1 MMNAKDN
8 PTRQSPLEPDDARDL
23 GEPSDRPGGD
33 SDAVDETE
41 ALIDQLTHE
50 RDEAG
55 AAWQRA
61 LADFANFQR
70 RSAENERRA
79 RIEGRTRV
87 LRDVVDILD
96 HFDRALE
103 QDAQKV
109 TTEQLLHG
117 VGLVRDE
124 LMKAMETH
132 GVMRI
137 APARGD
143 AFDPNQ
149 HQAMLRQADDEVA
162 PGHIVTLFS
171 PGYATADQV
180 IRPAKVAVAPE
191 PE

>member
-1 MMNAKDN
+1 MMMNAKDK
-8 PTRQSPLEPDDARDL
+8 PTETSPIEPEGARDQ
-23 GEPSDRPGGD
+23 SDRPSGET
-33 SDAVDETE
+33 DAVDETA

-50 RDEAG
+50 RDEAV
-55 AAWQRA
+55 AARQRA

-70 RSAENERRA
+70 RSSENERRA

-149 HQAMLRQADDEVA
+149 HQAMLRQADEEVA